1 MESFEKN
8 QKISQIRLDD
18 ILVGD
23 RIREAI
29 AEIEELKVSLARYG
43 LLQPIIIDKSFNL
56 IAGFRRVLAAKE
68 LNWEYINALV
78 INTESERERVELEME
93 ENLRRQDFTPEEI
106 EKGRLRIKELSRN
119 SIWAKIRKLWFSFF
133 YWLKDKIFGFF
144 YRND

>member
-8 QKISQIRLDD
+8 QKISQIRVDD